1 MGRNNV
7 MTINERL
14 IEKFKHK
21 DLKEN
26 LANGILIAVRPNVVL
41 KEQITEEVRTKIVS
55 LFSSREDKLKIDN
68 RNVGGLINWENMEE
82 QDLVPMPTNHKIH
95 VNLIQ
100 AFGDDDYWDYS
111 YPWQDV
117 GGAQLGKVV
126 GSACVLQNQGKHVV
140 KASCA
145 HVSDLTPAGWQR
157 LVDWLQS
164 EGLKVT
170 LIRGPKGG
178 EVIICMNTTDLSSDD
193 GKKG

>member
-1 MGRNNV
+1 
-7 MTINERL
+7 MTINEQL
-14 IEKFKHK
+14 IEKFKHE
-21 DLKEN
+21 DLKED
-26 LANGILIAVRPNVVL
+26 LANSILIAIRPGAVL
-41 KEQITEEVRTKIVS
+41 KEQITEEVRNKIVS

-100 AFGDDDYWDYS
+100 AFGGDDYWDFS
-111 YPWQDV
+111 YPWQDAD
-117 GGAQLGKVV
+117 GTRLGKVV

-178 EVIICMNTTDLSSDD
+178 EVIICMNTTDLSLDD
-193 GKKG
+193 GKKR

>member
-1 MGRNNV
+1 

-26 LANGILIAVRPNVVL
+26 LANGILIAVRPGAVL

-55 LFSSREDKLKIDN
+55 LFSSREDNIKIDN
-68 RNVGGLINWENMEE
+68 YNIGDLINWEKEKEHVITTISAN
-82 QDLVPMPTNHKIH
+82 PKIP
-95 VNLIQ
+95 VKLIQ
-100 AFGDDDYWDYS
+100 AFGYDDYWDFS

-117 GGAQLGKVV
+117 DGTQLGKVEGV
-126 GSACVLQNQGKHVV
+126 ACVIQSQRKRVV
-140 KASCA
+140 KASRA

-157 LVDWLQS
+157 LTNWLQS

-170 LIRGPKGG
+170 LIRGPEGG

-193 GKKG
+193 GKKR